1 MFTIMVGNG
10 AGAWRRRPSQRRGRQ
25 TTANEL
31 STMNQE
37 YDRQRFDIRM
47 PKELADQLDSIS
59 DSTGLTRAEIFRR
72 AVALYKEAKNI
83 EKNNGKVLFK
93 DAQGEMSRVVGL

>member
-1 MFTIMVGNG
+1 MTFT
-10 AGAWRRRPSQRRGRQ
+10 
-25 TTANEL
+25 
-31 STMNQE
+31 
-37 YDRQRFDIRM
+37 DRLRFDVQM
-47 PKELADQLDSIS
+47 PEELADQLDSIS

-93 DAQGEMSRVVGL
+93 NAQGEMYHVVGL

>member
-1 MFTIMVGNG
+1 VALVGIPVK
-10 AGAWRRRPSQRRGRQ
+10 ALACIPIKLTQKR
-25 TTANEL
+25 
-31 STMNQE
+31 NQLNMAAL
-37 YDRQRFDIRM
+37 DRQRFDIHM

-59 DSTGLTRAEIFRR
+59 DSTGLTRPEIFRR

-93 DAQGEMSRVVGL
+93 DAQGETSHVVGL

>member
-1 MFTIMVGNG
+1 MAV
-10 AGAWRRRPSQRRGRQ
+10 
-25 TTANEL
+25 L
-31 STMNQE
+31 
-37 YDRQRFDIRM
+37 DRQRFDIRM

-93 DAQGEMSRVVGL
+93 DAQGATSHVVGL